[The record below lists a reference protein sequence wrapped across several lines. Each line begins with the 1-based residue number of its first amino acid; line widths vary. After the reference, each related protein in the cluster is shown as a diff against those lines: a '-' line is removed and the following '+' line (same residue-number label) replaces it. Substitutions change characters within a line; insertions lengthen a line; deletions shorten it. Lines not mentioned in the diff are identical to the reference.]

1 MSEAPSQLVFNFGR
15 NLLRQINLL
24 PRAAATP
31 AKPRH
36 RRAASLRR
44 DPILEEVAR
53 VLVAQVGCRRL
64 AKEVSVSWNP
74 RMRTTAGV
82 ACYRTKQVILNPK
95 LIEVSAAEVQRTLR
109 HELAHLVAQSRAG
122 RRRVD
127 AHGPEWQQACAD
139 LGIPDEKR
147 CHELPFKSRR
157 LARRHFYQCPEC
169 ATVMARVRAVKSR
182 VACLKC
188 CRKHNGGR
196 YHERFR
202 FREIADPGD
211 RLAA

>member
-1 MSEAPSQLVFNFGR
+1 MSESPRQLVFNFGR

-24 PRAAATP
+24 PRHGAIKRA
-31 AKPRH
+31 PRE
-36 RRAASLRR
+36 SSGLRR

-53 VLVAQVGCRRL
+53 MLVRQVGCRRL
-64 AKEVSVSWNP
+64 AEVVTVSWNP
-74 RMRTTAGV
+74 RMRTTAGL

-95 LIEVSAAEVQRTLR
+95 LIEISAAEVQRTLR

-122 RRRVD
+122 RHRIS
-127 AHGPEWQQACAD
+127 AHGAEWQEACAD

-147 CHELPFKSRR
+147 CHDLPFKTRKI
-157 LARRHFYQCPEC
+157 ARRHFYQCPEC
-169 ATVMARVRAVKSR
+169 STMLARVRPLKAR
-182 VACLKC
+182 VACIKC
-188 CRKHNGGR
+188 CRKHNRGK

-202 FREIADPGD
+202 FREIAVPDE